1 MESPQPRRARSTA
14 LRIASLL
21 LMYFAFVAIFA
32 VGWRVLHLPAQ
43 MHGGVLNPGLTLVSG
58 ALLLGSILA
67 ASALTLR
74 FFDNRPLSA
83 IGIPLSG
90 PWALQILIG
99 VLGGALT
106 PLIFFAVASR
116 WGAVHVSRIPV
127 NLHLVLSATL
137 PGLAA
142 VFLLA
147 FHEELLFRGYFMQ
160 LISGS
165 GGRLLASLITGI
177 LFGLAHGGNPSADPA
192 GLISTAVS
200 GVLLAWLIF
209 RSGSVWMAGGYHA
222 AWNATGYF
230 VLGLS
235 VSGTSMPGSWIHT
248 TISGLRWVTG
258 GSYGFESSLIAGLAE
273 PVILGCLVWLA
284 PKLPSHLP
292 R

>member
-1 MESPQPRRARSTA
+1 MESPEPRRVRNTA
-14 LRIASLL
+14 FRIASLL

-43 MHGGVLNPGLTLVSG
+43 MHGGVLSPVPTLVSG
-58 ALLLGSILA
+58 ALLLGAILA
-67 ASALTLR
+67 ASALTLH
-74 FFDNRPLSA
+74 FFDNRPLST

-99 VLGGALT
+99 VAGGALT
-106 PLIFFAVASR
+106 PLIFFVLASR
-116 WGAVHVSRIPV
+116 WSNVHVSRVPV
-127 NLHLVLSATL
+127 NLDSLLSATL

-160 LISGS
+160 LISQS
-165 GGRLLASLITGI
+165 GGRLLASVITGI
-177 LFGLAHGGNPSADPA
+177 LFGLAHGGNPAADPA
-192 GLISTAVS
+192 GLIFTAVS

-222 AWNATGYF
+222 AWNASGYF

-248 TISGLRWVTG
+248 TVSGSRWVTG
-258 GSYGFESSLIAGLAE
+258 GSYGFESSLIAGL
-273 PVILGCLVWLA
+273 V
-284 PKLPSHLP
+284 
-292 R
+292 